1 MTNRRLRVIMAIPG
15 FDGHWRGA
23 TVVTRALRDAGMEVI
38 YMGQQQPDAIVNA
51 ALAED
56 VDVIGLSVYAA
67 GHLLLIKKVIKE
79 MKEKKIDDKLLVVG
93 GIIPQPDIPK
103 LKDMGVGEIFP
114 PGSPLKKIV
123 SYIEDNGR
131 AVTQQTSTAI

>member
-1 MTNRRLRVIMAIPG
+1 MANRRLRIIMAIPG

-51 ALAED
+51 ALTED
-56 VDVIGLSVYAA
+56 VDAVGLSIYAA
-67 GHLLLIKKVIKE
+67 GHLLLVNKIIKG

-103 LKDMGVGEIFP
+103 LKDMGVGEVFP
-114 PGSPLKKIV
+114 PGSRLDMIV
-123 SYIEDNGR
+123 DYITEN
-131 AVTQQTSTAI
+131 AMPN